1 MQGAVERFLNHL
13 RYERNL
19 SPLTCK
25 AYGEDL
31 RGFLAF
37 LGTQGTGEDPASA
50 DAFLI
55 RSYLAFLS
63 RRGLSKRSIQ
73 RHLSTLRA
81 FYRHLIRTGG
91 AERDPAAAV
100 PLPKAEKRLPKAL
113 TSREVAALLEA
124 GGGDA
129 SWRSLRDRAIFEL
142 LYASGLRVSELTSL
156 NLEDLQYSSRF
167 LRVRGKGGKERI
179 VPFGAMA
186 EEAIRAYTARRPASP
201 TAALFVNRGGGRL
214 TSRSVHRAVLR
225 QVAAVLTE
233 QGVSPHTFRHTFATH
248 LLEAGADLRVIQELL
263 GHASLATTQIYT
275 HVDIQR
281 LLEVYRKAHPKA

>member
-1 MQGAVERFLNHL
+1 MHGAVEQFLKYL

-25 AYGEDL
+25 AYREDAED
-31 RGFLAF
+31 FLAF
-37 LGTQGTGEDPASA
+37 QGAQGEGDDPTAA
-50 DAFLI
+50 DPFLV
-55 RSYLAFLS
+55 RSYLASLS

-81 FYRHLIRTGG
+81 FYRYLIRTGR
-91 AERDPAAAV
+91 AESNPATVV
-100 PLPKAEKRLPKAL
+100 PMPRAEKRLPKAL
-113 TSREVAALLEA
+113 TPKEVSAVL
-124 GGGDA
+124 DA
-129 SWRSLRDRAIFEL
+129 PQEPGWRHLRDHAIFEL

-156 NLEDLQYSSRF
+156 NIEDLQFSTHF

-179 VPFGAMA
+179 VPFGAKAA
-186 EEAIRAYTARRPASP
+186 EALKEYIAARPGTSN
-201 TAALFVNRGGGRL
+201 TALFLNRGGKRL
-214 TSRSVHRAVLR
+214 TSRSVHRTVLAR
-225 QVAAVLTE
+225 VLASLQE
-233 QGVSPHTFRHTFATH
+233 EGVSPHTFRHTFATH

>member
-1 MQGAVERFLNHL
+1 MHGTVEQFLNYL

-25 AYGEDL
+25 AYGEDMEDY
-31 RGFLAF
+31 LAF
-37 LGTQGTGEDPASA
+37 QGTQGGGDDPAKA
-50 DAFLI
+50 DTFQV
-55 RSYLAFLS
+55 RSYLASLS
-63 RRGLSKRSIQ
+63 RRGMTKRSIQ

-81 FYRHLIRTGG
+81 FYRYLISTGKS
-91 AERDPAAAV
+91 ETNPASVV
-100 PLPKAEKRLPKAL
+100 PMPRAEKRLPKAL
-113 TSREVAALLEA
+113 TAKEVSSVLEA
-124 GGGDA
+124 PEETG
-129 SWRSLRDRAIFEL
+129 WRHLRDRAIFEL

-156 NLEDLQYSSRF
+156 NIEDLQFSTQF

-179 VPFGAMA
+179 VPFGGKAV
-186 EEAIRAYTARRPASP
+186 EALKEYLSARPVSAG
-201 TAALFVNRGGGRL
+201 TALFLNRRGDRL

-225 QVAAVLTE
+225 RVLATLQE
-233 QGVSPHTFRHTFATH
+233 EGISPHTFRHTFATH

-275 HVDIQR
+275 HVDIRR